1 MFHKRDKE
9 YKEGIPPSKRLRSNL
24 GDLFLSNKISGQ
36 RAQEIF
42 SDAALAGASH
52 VADLAKGSDN
62 PSVERLE
69 RNPNAA
75 RDLARRLLKNCP
87 WPTPYWA
94 QIPVWDVQDQKASIC
109 KLPLLLPHEMLYA
122 VKEHASGLEQ
132 FLDRSALCT
141 QSLRHLQEME
151 VKYEAPGSLAVGLW
165 VDGTPYS
172 FDRMLS
178 LESVVIS
185 MPGLAEPNKGLRLPV
200 AVVPKQFCLKKTTMA
215 AIFFIVSWSMRHL
228 ALGRFPSC
236 RHDRQPWTQEDSKR
250 KKSAGSLLGFQG
262 FLCELRGDWAMRKEL
277 LSFPGWKDATG
288 CCHLCAACPED
299 IKDFSSQAPWRSA
312 RLGHFD
318 LMNRILE
325 GGNDIN
331 PLFSSPGFTSQQ
343 VLLDW
348 LRTMDLGV
356 TADFLGNL
364 FYHLVKGPVY
374 IEGSTQEQKVRN
386 LFVTMQAYYKE
397 GQPSSRLQNLTLLM
411 IRKST
416 SSSPKLRAKAAE
428 ARSLVSFARAIAEE
442 LLGDTQ
448 LEKTIK
454 QAARLLEVCYQNL
467 RYYQHD
473 EMLQCATKFLLLI
486 APLEDLEQKLW
497 KIKPKHH
504 AMLEMCLQDS
514 NPADTW
520 TYRDEDVGGY
530 LAGLA
535 RLQGGHHNAKSV
547 GISVLNR
554 WRAKCVP
561 DLKTLRSHE

>member
-1 MFHKRDKE
+1 
-9 YKEGIPPSKRLRSNL
+9 
-24 GDLFLSNKISGQ
+24 
-36 RAQEIF
+36 
-42 SDAALAGASH
+42 
-52 VADLAKGSDN
+52 
-62 PSVERLE
+62 
-69 RNPNAA
+69 
-75 RDLARRLLKNCP
+75 
-87 WPTPYWA
+87 
-94 QIPVWDVQDQKASIC
+94 
-109 KLPLLLPHEMLYA
+109 
-122 VKEHASGLEQ
+122 
-132 FLDRSALCT
+132 
-141 QSLRHLQEME
+141 
-151 VKYEAPGSLAVGLW
+151 
-165 VDGTPYS
+165 
-172 FDRMLS
+172 
-178 LESVVIS
+178 
-185 MPGLAEPNKGLRLPV
+185 
-200 AVVPKQFCLKKTTMA
+200 
-215 AIFFIVSWSMRHL
+215 
-228 ALGRFPSC
+228 
-236 RHDRQPWTQEDSKR
+236 
-250 KKSAGSLLGFQG
+250 
-262 FLCELRGDWAMRKEL
+262 
-277 LSFPGWKDATG
+277 
-288 CCHLCAACPED
+288 
-299 IKDFSSQAPWRSA
+299 
-312 RLGHFD
+312 
-318 LMNRILE
+318 
-325 GGNDIN
+325 
-331 PLFSSPGFTSQQ
+331 
-343 VLLDW
+343 
-348 LRTMDLGV
+348 
-356 TADFLGNL
+356 
-364 FYHLVKGPVY
+364 
-374 IEGSTQEQKVRN
+374 
-386 LFVTMQAYYKE
+386 MQAYYKE

-442 LLGDTQ
+442 